1 MGASPQDRLFVL
13 AEEVRRHDRDRF
25 ALILLAPR
33 AKREAL
39 SALYVFDRML
49 TRIAASEPMLLR
61 LRLQWWRD
69 ALGEAGSRQS
79 SDAPVLDGL
88 AEAVASHGLP
98 LSGLER
104 LIDAREAMLDEEP
117 PADPSVLEDR
127 AESDRLLLDLA
138 LTVLGVGEEPARQ
151 AARHAGTA
159 WGLTARLRSLSAA
172 SSTRILR
179 ALAAGPGMTTA
190 DAARHVAER
199 AGKHLAAARALRD
212 AVPRK
217 ARPVLL
223 TASLA
228 ETYLRRLEKA
238 GYDLSAPGWA
248 ETRPS
253 PLRLAWRAWWGRY

>member
-1 MGASPQDRLFVL
+1 MDASSPNRFFVL

-49 TRIAASEPMLLR
+49 ARIAATEPMLLR

-69 ALGEAGSRQS
+69 ALGTTGTRQAE
-79 SDAPVLDGL
+79 DVPVLDGL
-88 AEAVASHGLP
+88 AEAVARHGLP

-104 LIDAREAMLDEEP
+104 LIDAREAMLDDGP
-117 PADPSVLEDR
+117 PADGAVLEER

-138 LTVLGVGEEPARQ
+138 LTVLGVGDESARQ

-159 WGLTARLRSLSAA
+159 WGLTARLRSLSTAPPA
-172 SSTRILR
+172 LILQS
-179 ALAAGPGMTTA
+179 LAAVPGMNPA
-190 DAARHVAER
+190 DAARLVAER
-199 AGKHLAAARALRD
+199 ASGHLAAARALRD
-212 AVPRK
+212 VVPKKAV
-217 ARPVLL
+217 PVLL
-223 TASLA
+223 TVCLA

-238 GYDLSAPGWA
+238 GYVLSAPGWA
-248 ETRPS
+248 ETRPQ
-253 PLRLAWRAWWGRY
+253 PLRLAWMAWRGRY